1 LVTATRRRCSSC
13 GRSPPSKV
21 ERREVEQS
29 QHAGAGMADHSSGDR
44 EVVVVVKMRAATDFR
59 TGILEHA
66 KDFGIAFPK
75 SNECFHRT

>member
-1 LVTATRRRCSSC
+1 
-13 GRSPPSKV
+13 
-21 ERREVEQS
+21 
-29 QHAGAGMADHSSGDR
+29 
-44 EVVVVVKMRAATDFR
+44 MRAATDFR